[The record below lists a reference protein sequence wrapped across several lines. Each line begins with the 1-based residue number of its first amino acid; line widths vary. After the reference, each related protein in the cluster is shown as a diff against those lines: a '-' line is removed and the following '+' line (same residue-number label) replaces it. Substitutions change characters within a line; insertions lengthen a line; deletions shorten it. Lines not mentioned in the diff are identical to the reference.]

1 MASAGVVVTV
11 AMAMAVT
18 LLLDDLDDLN
28 IRAVAVAVTIIM
40 SVRVARLA
48 DHLDDLHLLGSMGIA
63 TRVAAG
69 PSAMTSLLADD
80 LDDGGGAASA
90 GWPATTSSS
99 WPATAS
105 AASDESGLGQ
115 AEAGNQADENL
126 ETEQKSRGCTLI
138 PSHKEHLPSY
148 CCRLHLGLTGTWR
161 WSKWVVGA

>member
-1 MASAGVVVTV
+1 MAAAIGDSGADQLNDLHIFGVVCVSMASAGVVVTV

-90 GWPATTSSS
+90 G
-99 WPATAS
+99 
-105 AASDESGLGQ
+105 
-115 AEAGNQADENL
+115 
-126 ETEQKSRGCTLI
+126 
-138 PSHKEHLPSY
+138 
-148 CCRLHLGLTGTWR
+148 
-161 WSKWVVGA
+161 